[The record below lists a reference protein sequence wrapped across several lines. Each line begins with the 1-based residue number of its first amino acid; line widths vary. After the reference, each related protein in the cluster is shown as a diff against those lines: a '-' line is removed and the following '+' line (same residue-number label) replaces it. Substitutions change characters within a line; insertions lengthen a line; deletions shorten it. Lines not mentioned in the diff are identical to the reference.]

1 MQGDRNGV
9 RVWHTPAGDGLG
21 LYYFPLPP
29 DIYVNTKSID
39 GVREFYRKTVRAGG
53 SAIVEVESLT
63 LDDCTTI
70 RTIIKVPQQPSGMT
84 YLGSLTL
91 PFRDFSYVLKIQCPE
106 TGITG
111 TRDSTVLNALL
122 KAGKVS
128 IDNSGQLEAWM
139 EDPYDASVTGSLAK
153 NKSEAEEYDLQ
164 FPSHPLTR
172 LRAALGHVQQTLR
185 VNEELK
191 NEARFEL

>member
-1 MQGDRNGV
+1 
-9 RVWHTPAGDGLG
+9 
-21 LYYFPLPP
+21 
-29 DIYVNTKSID
+29 
-39 GVREFYRKTVRAGG
+39 
-53 SAIVEVESLT
+53 
-63 LDDCTTI
+63 
-70 RTIIKVPQQPSGMT
+70 MT